1 MNDYDYPGTGPC
13 ADYEFEIA
21 EWLDGELSPER
32 ARIISLHVG
41 TCVRC
46 RAWRESYAAI
56 DARLA
61 ASLPRPALS
70 SDFAA
75 RVAGSIDSLSR
86 LDSSAR
92 AAIEHEYLRVARA
105 SASWVAPAGGA
116 QRTRRGHGR
125 VLRARAAALG
135 GRAVADAGVCRWVT
149 RDLFR
154 VPGAGRHR
162 AGRGSRVVS
171 SAQRGRL
178 VPVLA
183 LTDTSERSGS
193 YSVRTSG

>member
-56 DARLA
+56 DTRLA

-70 SDFAA
+70 ADFAG
-75 RVAGSIDSLSR
+75 RVAESIDSLSR

-92 AAIEHEYLRVARA
+92 EAIEHDYLESLARLRRGWRLPAVLNGLAAAAVAFCALILLNSMGVRWPTLEFADASRVILFGSQGLAVIALVAGLAWSRA
-105 SASWVAPAGGA
+105 HSAGGWSAS
-116 QRTRRGHGR
+116 
-125 VLRARAAALG
+125 
-135 GRAVADAGVCRWVT
+135 
-149 RDLFR
+149 
-154 VPGAGRHR
+154 
-162 AGRGSRVVS
+162 SR
-171 SAQRGRL
+171 
-178 VPVLA
+178 
-183 LTDTSERSGS
+183 
-193 YSVRTSG
+193 

>member
-61 ASLPRPALS
+61 GSLPRPALGA
-70 SDFAA
+70 DFAA
-75 RVAGSIDSLSR
+75 RVASSIDSLSR

-92 AAIEHEYLRVARA
+92 EAIEHEYFESLARLRRGWRLPAVLNGLAAAAVAFCAFVLLHSAGVQLPTLEFVDASRVIFFASQVLAAIALVAGLAWSRA
-105 SASWVAPAGGA
+105 HSAGGWFPSW
-116 QRTRRGHGR
+116 R
-125 VLRARAAALG
+125 
-135 GRAVADAGVCRWVT
+135 
-149 RDLFR
+149 
-154 VPGAGRHR
+154 
-162 AGRGSRVVS
+162 
-171 SAQRGRL
+171 
-178 VPVLA
+178 
-183 LTDTSERSGS
+183 
-193 YSVRTSG
+193 